1 MAAITNIN
9 QSNRTIENTSS
20 IKFRNL
26 VAKNA
31 IDHLFDDNQIFF
43 FAAKSGITGS
53 SGSSSESSF
62 TDELAYENI
71 TVLERVTP
79 KDVSLV
85 VPRINYKSG
94 IVYDSFNPYKNS
106 YAYVVDIKGSITYNS
121 KPYVM
126 TSNYNVYV
134 CIKNCQSGLDRDRV
148 ASTIEPSG
156 IGTRPFTTAD
166 GYTWQFLYAIS
177 DELFG
182 FLTNKWMPVSKRI
195 LEKPT
200 TGINSAKY
208 KQYQVQ
214 LAADTTKGSIKDLDI
229 NIGNK
234 NVYFDSE
241 PTLTI
246 IGQGSAASAS
256 IGTAYDSSKG
266 YKLTGYNISN
276 GGNDYVGGSVKLNIS
291 PNSNS
296 DITSKTELES
306 LITPQTSFGGSD
318 LDIGSDPTIALQ
330 ARTLMFVG
338 NMSQSNGSI
347 GSFPEGIVM
356 GSFGLISNPI
366 YATGPNK
373 GSIVGDELGRGADTK
388 LNIRQAV
395 KVQIKDNSGAGFSY
409 TTAKAIGDSRLP
421 LNSKVQFSQSDTEA
435 SVIDLRP
442 YNFSGPG
449 SSTRSNLFITGQ
461 KTSPVAGDI
470 VTGSGSPAATFE
482 VEQVFQSLVQVGS
495 GNLLYIIPNL
505 FNIISNQLYTARF
518 IIPL

>member
-31 IDHLFDDNQIFF
+31 IDHLLNDNQVFF
-43 FAAKSGITGS
+43 FAAKEGITGS
-53 SGSSSESSF
+53 SGASSESSF
-62 TDELAYENI
+62 GDELTYENI
-71 TVLERVTP
+71 TVLERVTS

-85 VPRINYKSG
+85 VPKIKWTSG
-94 IVYDSFNPYKNS
+94 IIYDPFNPYKNN
-106 YAYVVDIKGSITYNS
+106 YDYDVDIQGNITYNS

-148 ASTIEPSG
+148 GSTIEPSG

-166 GYTWQFLYAIS
+166 GYMWQFLYAIS

-182 FLTNKWMPVSKRI
+182 FMTEKWIPVATRI

-200 TGINSAKY
+200 TGLNSAKFR
-208 KQYQVQ
+208 QYQVQ

-246 IGQGSAASAS
+246 IGQGFSASAS

-266 YKLTGYNISN
+266 YKLTGYNIGN

-318 LDIGSDPTIALQ
+318 RDIGSDPTIALQ

-338 NMSQSNGSI
+338 TLSESDGSI

-366 YATGPNK
+366 YATGPHK
-373 GSIVGDELGRGADTK
+373 GSIVGDELGKGTDTK

-395 KVQIKDNSGAGFSY
+395 KVQIKDNSGSGFTL
-409 TTAKAIGDSRLP
+409 TTAKAVGDSRLP
-421 LNSKVQFSQSDTEA
+421 LNSKVQFSISDTDA
-435 SVIDLRP
+435 SVVDVRP

-449 SSTRSNLFITGQ
+449 SSTRLNLFITGE
-461 KTSPVAGDI
+461 KTSPVIGDI
-470 VTGSGSPAATFE
+470 LTGSGSPAATFE
-482 VEQVFQSLVQVGS
+482 VEQVFQSEVQIGS
-495 GNLLYIIPNL
+495 GDILYIIPNQ
-505 FNIISNQLYTARF
+505 FNILREQQYVAKFL
-518 IIPL
+518 IPL